1 MRKSIGL
8 VAGIALAFCA
18 RCGWG
23 GFEYPCGVL
32 DAYDADESCWT
43 GIDALGR
50 YPARAIP
57 ERWLVGP
64 PLSAESAVTIPTDHW
79 VELAFSGEIVDG
91 DGSDIVVTET
101 GKAGEE
107 ALLFVTD
114 GGDRECLLTKLVIES
129 AMTQELSYAEADLAG
144 VALPFAPR
152 AIRIVA
158 LDMGGQSPGFDLG
171 YAQARVSH
179 DGGVSACSPNP
190 IRGAVR
196 IDPNVRLAWS
206 PGSSAQRC
214 VLYLS
219 DVKAQVEAGDPAVR
233 HGPLGVDANTF
244 DPPGLRLGGTY
255 YWRVDGLGPAD
266 ANSVWPGDVWSFTV
280 ADHVAIDDFETYDG
294 PASLWQA
301 WRPAGYADLTLEQ
314 ESVDACQQSLVFDYY
329 YDRFADSSLSRSFET
344 GQDWTRGG
352 ARAIQLLL
360 RGDLPNSQGC
370 EFYVAV
376 TDGVHTQ
383 VLSEAVVTEIEDA
396 PPWFAWRAPLDDL
409 SGIDLTQVH
418 GVTLGVRPLESS
430 SPEGYCWGVLHIAEI
445 ELSGCL
451 CPESD
456 RPQSDLTADCRVDFE
471 DLERLAA
478 DWRYGPVRTL
488 ETKRPKKK
496 PVVWYEFDDNVK
508 DRMGRADGAIEGQ
521 CTFEDGV
528 YGQAIHFD
536 GRQDAVTIP
545 EASTVFQ
552 SIHDAITIAFWQ
564 KADDSGHR
572 NDTLF
577 CSNYVYG
584 LSNPALAIHLGCW
597 RDPGRYRWDCGSPWS
612 FENCLAGRHRDK
624 SDWTGRWN
632 HWAFTKDIRAVA
644 DGRTGCMEIYLNGE
658 LYDRLTGTDAPI
670 TGITSFEIGSGW
682 YGGYD
687 GLIDDVQ
694 IYNYALSAAEVAY
707 VATDGAGLFERPAS
721 AADLNTD
728 GEVDF
733 RDLATLAAEWL
744 QDELWP

>member
-8 VAGIALAFCA
+8 VAGIALVLCA

-23 GFEYPCGVL
+23 GFEYPSVVL
-32 DAYDADESCWT
+32 DAYDADESCWM

-50 YPARAIP
+50 YPVRAIP
-57 ERWLVGP
+57 ERWLTGP
-64 PLSAESAVTIPTDHW
+64 PASVESAVTIPTDHW

-91 DGSDIVVTET
+91 DGPDIVVTET

-129 AMTQELSYAEADLAG
+129 AMTQELSYTEADLAG

-152 AIRIVA
+152 AIRVVA

-179 DGGVSACSPNP
+179 NCCVQVCSPNP

-206 PGSSAQRC
+206 PGSLAQRQ
-214 VLYLS
+214 VVYLS
-219 DVKAQVEAGDPAVR
+219 DVKSQVEAGDPAVR
-233 HGPLGVDANTF
+233 HGPFGVGANTF
-244 DPPGLRLGGTY
+244 DPPGLRLGETY
-255 YWRVDGLGPAD
+255 YWRVDGLGPVD
-266 ANSVWPGDVWSFTV
+266 ANSVWAGDVWSFTV

-301 WRPAGYADLTLEQ
+301 WQPSGYADLTLEQ
-314 ESVDACQQSLVFDYY
+314 ESVDTCQQSLVFDYY

-352 ARAIQLLL
+352 ARAIQLWM

-376 TDGVHTQ
+376 TDGVNTQ
-383 VLSEAVVTEIEDA
+383 TISEAIVTEIEDA
-396 PPWFAWRAPLDDL
+396 SPWFTWRVSLDDL

-418 GVTLGVRPLESS
+418 GVTLGIRPLESS
-430 SPEGYCWGVLHIAEI
+430 PPGVYCWGVLHIAEI
-445 ELSGCL
+445 GLYGCL
-451 CPESD
+451 CPESG

-496 PVVWYEFDDNVK
+496 PLVWYEFDDNAK
-508 DRMGRADGAIEGQ
+508 DRMGRADGVIEGQ

-545 EASTVFQ
+545 EALTVFQ

-577 CSNYVYG
+577 CSNYAYG
-584 LSNPALAIHLGCW
+584 LSNPTLAIHLGCW
-597 RDPGRYRWDCGSPWS
+597 RDPGGYRWDCGSPWS
-612 FENCLAGRHRDK
+612 FENRLAGRHQDK
-624 SDWTGRWN
+624 SDWAGRWN
-632 HWAFTKDIRAVA
+632 HWAFTKDILVVA

-658 LYDRLTGTDAPI
+658 LYDRLTGTDTPI
-670 TGITSFEIGSGW
+670 AGITSFEIGSGW

-694 IYNYALSAAEVAY
+694 IYNYALSASEVAY

-721 AADLNTD
+721 AADLNAD

-733 RDLATLAAEWL
+733 RDLATLATEWL